1 MTKKSTPS
9 RFNTALVI
17 FAWVLI
23 LIGIII
29 AVKYYFF
36 ASKYA
41 TTNNAQI
48 DQYVTPVACRVS
60 GYIREIRF
68 EENQFVH
75 KGDTLIILDSREY
88 ANKLQ
93 MAESDLRFLQNQI
106 AVSEKSVSNARNR
119 INVQKARLEA
129 ARAKVWQS
137 EANYKRFKNLLNE
150 DAATNQQYEAAKATY
165 EVAVAEYKAIQD
177 EQRSAD
183 ISTQEESTKIKPIE
197 SNIEQKQASLR
208 NASLYISYTVIT
220 APYDGWI
227 GRKTIQTGQL
237 VKEGETLLNIVS
249 EEKWVTA
256 NFRETQIADLH
267 VGSEVLIS
275 ADAYPDQTFNGI
287 IESFS
292 PASGARFSLLP
303 QDNSTGNF
311 VKIEQRIPMRIRF
324 NKGQDI
330 SMLRAGM
337 NVVVNARK
345 GDNRKDSQR

>member
-75 KGDTLIILDSREY
+75 KGDTLSTLDSREY